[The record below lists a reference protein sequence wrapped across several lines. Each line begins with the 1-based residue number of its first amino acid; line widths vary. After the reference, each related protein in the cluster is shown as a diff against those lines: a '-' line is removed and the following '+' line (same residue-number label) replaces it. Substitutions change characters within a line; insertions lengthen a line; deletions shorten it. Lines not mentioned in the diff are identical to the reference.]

1 MVTKED
7 QVKFY
12 AEELKELEFS
22 VKKTWNATG
31 VSLFQNGDVYVGQ
44 YRGLDEKRG
53 NVFVDIP
60 TGKGKHAPRL
70 DQKLN
75 CFRPKPDFEL
85 PKSWGN
91 LTYSDLIKGRNCT
104 ETKIV
109 DYIPSKREG
118 WITMLIRE
126 MDSEFIERLQ
136 YNQILAF
143 GPTIPP
149 FEYLQNLMEFSESF
163 NTEGNELWEKILSFK
178 YELKSDVNPKLITE
192 EIDIADQIIT
202 EVEKSIIYVFQ
213 GPPGTG
219 KTHQVADLVSRL
231 VLSNKSVLIT
241 ALTNKAAVEV
251 CEKPFFDKLFDE
263 QRVSKLPISIEE
275 RKKFPKLLNAKD
287 LLPSKGH
294 LTLTT
299 FYQFSRI
306 WEEQTQSYDYVI
318 VEEASQAYLTT
329 IAAACKVGKKVI
341 VVGDPKQIVP
351 IVTNKNYKVFPNIDA
366 LIYGMNTLSQT
377 EGFSFNRK
385 TETRRLTE
393 RSTIYTNC
401 FYNNTI
407 QSKSLFDN
415 IDTDIN
421 SFDKLTEITHS
432 KGGPTL
438 VQFSN
443 KEGDVLNQMIRFLVK
458 VLNELTVLKGNEIA
472 VLTPY
477 IETLIHLQ
485 QNLKSKTNSRNYLI
499 ESVDRVQG
507 LDVDYCFYVIPK
519 SSSFSF
525 NLNRFNVAT
534 SRAKKSTFILV
545 EQDFDRFVNLPNEV
559 GNYFSKLKNEFAFIV
574 NPISGEIT
582 KSVQKPTKLNSSKER
597 LEINNQKNVLD
608 DTITKGHHSS
618 SQKSD
623 NGIGLKVIGKIDV
636 SKFERPKK
644 EIKKNK
650 ENLYIIDTN
659 VFIDYPEIIS
669 KISKEYAII
678 LSSKVIDELDNL
690 KSKLDDVGKRNVQK
704 ALKSINRHIDT
715 RNLRMEISDTSLLPI
730 DYNRRSPDNQILTVA
745 LKFKSENPILLTSDN
760 GLQIKAKGLNITTIT
775 LKEYLN
781 QLRY

>member
-1 MVTKED
+1 
-7 QVKFY
+7 
-12 AEELKELEFS
+12 
-22 VKKTWNATG
+22 
-31 VSLFQNGDVYVGQ
+31 
-44 YRGLDEKRG
+44 
-53 NVFVDIP
+53 
-60 TGKGKHAPRL
+60 
-70 DQKLN
+70 
-75 CFRPKPDFEL
+75 
-85 PKSWGN
+85 
-91 LTYSDLIKGRNCT
+91 
-104 ETKIV
+104 
-109 DYIPSKREG
+109 
-118 WITMLIRE
+118 MLIRE

-219 KTHQVADLVSRL
+219 KTHQVANLVSRL

>member
-1 MVTKED
+1 MEC
-7 QVKFY
+7 
-12 AEELKELEFS
+12 
-22 VKKTWNATG
+22 NR

-597 LEINNQKNVLD
+597 SEINNQKNVLD

>member
-275 RKKFPKLLNAKD
+275 RK
-287 LLPSKGH
+287 
-294 LTLTT
+294 
-299 FYQFSRI
+299 
-306 WEEQTQSYDYVI
+306 
-318 VEEASQAYLTT
+318 
-329 IAAACKVGKKVI
+329 
-341 VVGDPKQIVP
+341 
-351 IVTNKNYKVFPNIDA
+351 
-366 LIYGMNTLSQT
+366 
-377 EGFSFNRK
+377 SF
-385 TETRRLTE
+385 
-393 RSTIYTNC
+393 
-401 FYNNTI
+401 
-407 QSKSLFDN
+407 
-415 IDTDIN
+415 
-421 SFDKLTEITHS
+421 
-432 KGGPTL
+432 
-438 VQFSN
+438 
-443 KEGDVLNQMIRFLVK
+443 
-458 VLNELTVLKGNEIA
+458 
-472 VLTPY
+472 
-477 IETLIHLQ
+477 
-485 QNLKSKTNSRNYLI
+485 RNY
-499 ESVDRVQG
+499 
-507 LDVDYCFYVIPK
+507 
-519 SSSFSF
+519 
-525 NLNRFNVAT
+525 
-534 SRAKKSTFILV
+534 
-545 EQDFDRFVNLPNEV
+545 
-559 GNYFSKLKNEFAFIV
+559 
-574 NPISGEIT
+574 
-582 KSVQKPTKLNSSKER
+582 
-597 LEINNQKNVLD
+597 
-608 DTITKGHHSS
+608 
-618 SQKSD
+618 
-623 NGIGLKVIGKIDV
+623 
-636 SKFERPKK
+636 
-644 EIKKNK
+644 
-650 ENLYIIDTN
+650 
-659 VFIDYPEIIS
+659 
-669 KISKEYAII
+669 
-678 LSSKVIDELDNL
+678 
-690 KSKLDDVGKRNVQK
+690 
-704 ALKSINRHIDT
+704 
-715 RNLRMEISDTSLLPI
+715 
-730 DYNRRSPDNQILTVA
+730 
-745 LKFKSENPILLTSDN
+745 
-760 GLQIKAKGLNITTIT
+760 
-775 LKEYLN
+775 
-781 QLRY
+781 